1 MSSFTLT
8 LDLPHPPA
16 ALFRYLAEP
25 RNRPEWQSSL
35 KAVDD
40 IDPGEP
46 HEGMHWRDI
55 TKVGI
60 KPHLQ
65 LTEVV
70 PFRTLSEIGT
80 WHGVDGLL
88 TLRFVKVGDG
98 HPAHRRGPGDRPR
111 AVRGRGRRGRPVGAG
126 DDQGRPRARQRPAG
140 GGVAMRRWALVLLA
154 VGMMV
159 VGLVWTFQGLG
170 YLEGSAMSGQD
181 VWAVIGPAVAGSAS
195 PCSSW

>member
-8 LDLPHPPA
+8 LDLPHPPS

-35 KAVDD
+35 RAVDD

-65 LTEVV
+65 LTEVI

-98 HPAHRRGPGDRPR
+98 TRLTAEGRVIGRGPF
-111 AVRGRGRRGRPVGAG
+111 AVA
-126 DDQGRPRARQRPAG
+126 A
-140 GGVAMRRWALVLLA
+140 
-154 VGMMV
+154 
-159 VGLVWTFQGLG
+159 
-170 YLEGSAMSGQD
+170 
-181 VWAVIGPAVAGSAS
+181 AVAGRWA
-195 PCSSW
+195 PAAIKADLERAGARLAEEPR

>member
-1 MSSFTLT
+1 VRKTSGGGGYDVSSFTLT
-8 LDLPHPPA
+8 LDLPHPPS

-35 KAVDD
+35 RAVDD

-65 LTEVV
+65 LTEVI

-88 TLRFVKVGDG
+88 TLRFVKVGEG
-98 HPAHRRGPGDRPR
+98 TRLTAEGRVIGRGPF
-111 AVRGRGRRGRPVGAG
+111 AVA
-126 DDQGRPRARQRPAG
+126 A
-140 GGVAMRRWALVLLA
+140 
-154 VGMMV
+154 
-159 VGLVWTFQGLG
+159 
-170 YLEGSAMSGQD
+170 
-181 VWAVIGPAVAGSAS
+181 AVAGRWA
-195 PCSSW
+195 PATIKADLERAGARLAEEPR